1 MLCIRGSKSTLKE
14 CWLELVVKISQYDK
28 IAMNKFFWRVTQ
40 VRQTIQWKSKYYP
53 AGIYLL
59 KVNHS
64 FVPALM
70 PIRPRSHG
78 RYIKENPLYV
88 YKVRSIKTHNL
99 PTLRAKTSFCI
110 YALKREGSCTTKYL
124 PGIWTSLYCIK
135 LELGPVIALDK
146 RGQEM
151 TTSLWSHAL
160 FAIYGAETI
169 FKQIHVIML
178 MTSSINF
185 SCQRVSTPNISFN
198 FTPCVRKVKI

>member
-99 PTLRAKTSFCI
+99 PTLRTQTSFCI
-110 YALKREGSCTTKYL
+110 SPWNLNLLILYKVGT
-124 PGIWTSLYCIK
+124 WTSDSPWQKGTRDDNITLITRLICD
-135 LELGPVIALDK
+135 LRSRNNFHTNSCD
-146 RGQEM
+146 
-151 TTSLWSHAL
+151 
-160 FAIYGAETI
+160 
-169 FKQIHVIML
+169 HVDDIIDQL
-178 MTSSINF
+178 QLSKGVYSQYTF
-185 SCQRVSTPNISFN
+185 
-198 FTPCVRKVKI
+198 